1 MSASETVNAFRTAWE
16 AKDLGTA
23 RMYLS
28 DDLDFAGPIDT
39 FDNADDYIQAIT
51 GLAHIVASTTTRR
64 VLVDGQD
71 VAVFYDM
78 HTATPAGT
86 VPIAEWY
93 HVDSGRISMI
103 RVYFDPRPFTPPS

>member
-1 MSASETVNAFRTAWE
+1 
-16 AKDLGTA
+16 
-23 RMYLS
+23 
-28 DDLDFAGPIDT
+28 
-39 FDNADDYIQAIT
+39 
-51 GLAHIVASTTTRR
+51 
-64 VLVDGQD
+64 
-71 VAVFYDM
+71 M